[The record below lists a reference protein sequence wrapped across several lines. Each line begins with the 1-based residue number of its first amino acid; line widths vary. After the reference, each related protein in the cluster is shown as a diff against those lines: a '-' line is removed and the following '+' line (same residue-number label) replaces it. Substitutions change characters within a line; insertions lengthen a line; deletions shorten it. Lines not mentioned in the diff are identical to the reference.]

1 MKKTDEIDII
11 NDIDS
16 LILSVVFDHYKVIK
30 AHSFDGVNKWNIYLD
45 SGNVINIDVDIN
57 GDTASTRIVPKEKMT
72 VQGNLVHN
80 DFLRLFVQLQQNSL
94 TKSEFK
100 LRCSNAEIV
109 RNERIKAIDYKR
121 DLN

>member
-1 MKKTDEIDII
+1 MII
-11 NDIDS
+11 TS
-16 LILSVVFDHYKVIK
+16 HK
-30 AHSFDGVNKWNIYLD
+30 ANSFDGVNKWNIYLD

-72 VQGNLVHN
+72 VQENLVHN